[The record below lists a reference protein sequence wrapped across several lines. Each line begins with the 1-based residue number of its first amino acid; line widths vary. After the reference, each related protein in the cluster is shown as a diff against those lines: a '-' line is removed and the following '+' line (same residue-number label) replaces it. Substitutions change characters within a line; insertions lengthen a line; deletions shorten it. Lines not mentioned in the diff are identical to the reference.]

1 MGSAFM
7 EKACLPASHVSWG
20 LEEHIKQ
27 DVSTSRCIH
36 QSLRSTSRYAFLG
49 ESVLEALISS
59 LLVAAISGLTFLS
72 YKHHDGYKAIARPL
86 KVCACVVFISLA
98 AYDLG
103 FTAGKYGG
111 TELSM
116 MWTSLSFMGFWV
128 LLAFLDILPM
138 ITDQGGK

>member
-1 MGSAFM
+1 MYPPGFA
-7 EKACLPASHVSWG
+7 VY
-20 LEEHIKQ
+20 I
-27 DVSTSRCIH
+27 T
-36 QSLRSTSRYAFLG
+36 LRLLG

-59 LLVAAISGLTFLS
+59 LLVTAISGLTFLS
-72 YKHHDGYKAIARPL
+72 YKHHDGYKVISRSL
-86 KVCACVVFISLA
+86 KVCACAVFISLT

-116 MWTSLSFMGFWV
+116 MWTHFGFIGFWI

-138 ITDQGGK
+138 IIDQGGKRSRENNVDKHEPPKTET